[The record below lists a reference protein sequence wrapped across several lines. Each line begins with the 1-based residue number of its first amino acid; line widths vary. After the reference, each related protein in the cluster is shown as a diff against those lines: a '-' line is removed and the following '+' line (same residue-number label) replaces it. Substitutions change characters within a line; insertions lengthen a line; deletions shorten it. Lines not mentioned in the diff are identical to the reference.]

1 MRKRIFL
8 KIFFQTFQLPRRQC
22 IYLKLN
28 IILLEMERS
37 LYFSLDF
44 IGSQIWNRIEEGKAL
59 EQICKEIAE
68 EYDVKPEQVSVDI
81 EEFCSALELNGLLL
95 KK

>member
-1 MRKRIFL
+1 
-8 KIFFQTFQLPRRQC
+8 
-22 IYLKLN
+22 
-28 IILLEMERS
+28 MERS

-44 IGSQIWNRIEEGKAL
+44 MGSQIWNRIEEGKAL